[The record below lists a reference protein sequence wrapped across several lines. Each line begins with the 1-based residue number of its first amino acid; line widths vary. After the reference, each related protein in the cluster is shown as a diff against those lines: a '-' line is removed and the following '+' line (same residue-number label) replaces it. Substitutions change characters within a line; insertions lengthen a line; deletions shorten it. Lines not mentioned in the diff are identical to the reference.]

1 MAQEE
6 ANDVKDEVAPDTTVA
21 ESSTAE
27 EETQD
32 DVLAGLNSDDD
43 SEANDEPEG
52 ESEGDEEQGDSDES
66 EEEADDADEAEEADE
81 PDDAEPTK
89 ADQRKEQLNGE
100 IRDLVSEKNRLKD
113 EVEKLNNQVYQPQT
127 KEELVEEG
135 YSEEEARVMA
145 LEQKL
150 ELKDYNERV
159 VNAQIGL
166 AQEAQRIEREF
177 PIFNPDSPDYDQ
189 EVAANAAEI
198 LSASLEID
206 PNTGQI
212 MGSRVEPY
220 KLYKAI
226 AGAYQ
231 KSNVSGQVAGQ
242 KEAVRQLAKVEAP
255 SSAKRPDTT
264 KKDPLLDILASD
276 DD

>member
-6 ANDVKDEVAPDTTVA
+6 ANDVKDEVVTEDTAT
-21 ESSTAE
+21 ESSAVEDTQDQSQE
-27 EETQD
+27 DEIMQSLGDDDESTDDNTSEEQEESKEETE
-32 DVLAGLNSDDD
+32 V
-43 SEANDEPEG
+43 
-52 ESEGDEEQGDSDES
+52 ESEDETDEETEVP
-66 EEEADDADEAEEADE
+66 EE
-81 PDDAEPTK
+81 PKTK

-100 IRDLVSEKNRLKD
+100 IRDLVSEKNQLK
-113 EVEKLNNQVYQPQT
+113 EQIEQLNNQVYQPQT
-127 KEELVEEG
+127 KDELVEEG

-150 ELKDYNERV
+150 ELKDYNEQV
-159 VNAQIGL
+159 INAQVGL

-189 EVAANAAEI
+189 EIASQAAE
-198 LSASLEID
+198 LLEESLITD

-212 MGSRVEPY
+212 VGSHNNMY
-220 KLYKAI
+220 KLYKSI

-231 KSNVSGQVAGQ
+231 KSSVSGQVKGQ
-242 KEAVRQLAKVEAP
+242 KEAVRRMASVEAP
-255 SSAKRPDTT
+255 SSAKRPETT